1 MGRRTRRSVSAE
13 PVDSILV
20 EVTPYSL
27 GIETAAYFGHQLIP
41 DLYSV
46 LIRRNTTI
54 PVTKEQIFRTVHP
67 DQDQVE
73 VKVYQGE
80 APVASANTLLGEFL
94 IIGLK
99 AAQPGDYPSITVRF
113 DFDVNGMLH
122 LRATDR
128 VSSSHGSVSV
138 QATQARLSPDDIAA
152 AYTRL
157 ADLIGTDVDDSIEG
171 EGSSQALVLNDE
183 AQALIGRAQ
192 ALIGS
197 DELAQD
203 QTTELTNLLRAIDQ
217 ATSQDDLES

>member
-1 MGRRTRRSVSAE
+1 
-13 PVDSILV
+13 
-20 EVTPYSL
+20 
-27 GIETAAYFGHQLIP
+27 
-41 DLYSV
+41 
-46 LIRRNTTI
+46 
-54 PVTKEQIFRTVHP
+54 
-67 DQDQVE
+67 VE

-122 LRATDR
+122 IRATDR

-157 ADLIGTDVDDSIEG
+157 ADLIG
-171 EGSSQALVLNDE
+171 
-183 AQALIGRAQ
+183 
-192 ALIGS
+192 S